1 MEVSIHHQEGMK
13 FEAKTSKSSFIINPE
28 EITPVEIFA
37 AGMISCSGSDMIALP
52 KKQGFDVKNLSIK
65 SEVVRNEEPPRKFNE
80 IHLTY
85 TFDSTADATTAK
97 HWVLA
102 SIETYC
108 STINTVR
115 DTSHITYTII
125 YNGETV
131 ADREEIISGG
141 GSTPDFGEIEAC
153 ET

>member
-1 MEVSIHHQEGMK
+1 
-13 FEAKTSKSSFIINPE
+13 
-28 EITPVEIFA
+28 
-37 AGMISCSGSDMIALP
+37 MIALP